1 MAYYTQEQIEKAKEM
16 DLQAGNQL
24 WKRKNEGSVP
34 HIFNADLSSLYV
46 YST

>member
-1 MAYYTQEQIEKAKEM
+1 MAYYTQEQIEKAREM
-16 DLQAGNQL
+16 DRADRKPSLE
-24 WKRKNEGSVP
+24 KKNEGSVP